1 MNINIGG
8 RHIIPVLLI
17 IADKKQLLMHFL
29 IMWQVYCNCGENCVI
44 ISVVDKIKEALS
56 SKLKGQELTLDS
68 NLRDLGIDSLDV
80 VDLIMDL
87 EEELGIEFS
96 DEELMSIHTMKDV
109 CDLIDKK
116 KA

>member
-1 MNINIGG
+1 MNY
-8 RHIIPVLLI
+8 
-17 IADKKQLLMHFL
+17 F
-29 IMWQVYCNCGENCVI
+29 
-44 ISVVDKIKEALS
+44 DKIKEALS
-56 SKLKGQELTLDS
+56 SKLKGKELTLDS

-96 DEELMSIHTMKDV
+96 DEELKSIHTRKDV

>member
-1 MNINIGG
+1 MSY
-8 RHIIPVLLI
+8 
-17 IADKKQLLMHFL
+17 F
-29 IMWQVYCNCGENCVI
+29 
-44 ISVVDKIKEALS
+44 DKIKEALS

>member
-1 MNINIGG
+1 M
-8 RHIIPVLLI
+8 
-17 IADKKQLLMHFL
+17 DYF
-29 IMWQVYCNCGENCVI
+29 
-44 ISVVDKIKEALS
+44 DKIKEALS

-96 DEELMSIHTMKDV
+96 DEELMSIYTMKDV

>member
-1 MNINIGG
+1 MTQEQSIFERVQEMIVDRFG
-8 RHIIPVLLI
+8 VQE
-17 IADKKQLLMHFL
+17 DKVTTSMTF
-29 IMWQVYCNCGENCVI
+29 
-44 ISVVDKIKEALS
+44 D
-56 SKLKGQELTLDS
+56 
-68 NLRDLGIDSLDV
+68 DLGADSLDV

-116 KA
+116 KV

>member
-1 MNINIGG
+1 MNY
-8 RHIIPVLLI
+8 
-17 IADKKQLLMHFL
+17 F
-29 IMWQVYCNCGENCVI
+29 
-44 ISVVDKIKEALS
+44 DKIKEALS

-96 DEELMSIHTMKDV
+96 DEELMSNHTMTDV

>member
-1 MNINIGG
+1 MNY
-8 RHIIPVLLI
+8 
-17 IADKKQLLMHFL
+17 F
-29 IMWQVYCNCGENCVI
+29 
-44 ISVVDKIKEALS
+44 DKIKEALS

-116 KA
+116 EGVRKIQTKVSGFF

>member
-1 MNINIGG
+1 MNY
-8 RHIIPVLLI
+8 
-17 IADKKQLLMHFL
+17 F
-29 IMWQVYCNCGENCVI
+29 
-44 ISVVDKIKEALS
+44 DKIKEALS
-56 SKLKGQELTLDS
+56 SKLKGKELTLDS

-109 CDLIDKK
+109 CDLIDKEGIRK
-116 KA
+116 SRQIWIFLCFVFE

>member
-1 MNINIGG
+1 M
-8 RHIIPVLLI
+8 
-17 IADKKQLLMHFL
+17 DYF
-29 IMWQVYCNCGENCVI
+29 
-44 ISVVDKIKEALS
+44 DKIKEALS

-87 EEELGIEFS
+87 EEELEIEFS

>member
-1 MNINIGG
+1 MNY
-8 RHIIPVLLI
+8 
-17 IADKKQLLMHFL
+17 F
-29 IMWQVYCNCGENCVI
+29 
-44 ISVVDKIKEALS
+44 DKIKEALS

-68 NLRDLGIDSLDV
+68 NLRDLGIDSLFV
-80 VDLIMDL
+80 VDLIMDW

-96 DEELMSIHTMKDV
+96 DEELMSMRAGKDV

>member
-1 MNINIGG
+1 MNY
-8 RHIIPVLLI
+8 
-17 IADKKQLLMHFL
+17 F
-29 IMWQVYCNCGENCVI
+29 
-44 ISVVDKIKEALS
+44 DKIKEALS

-87 EEELGIEFS
+87 EEELGIEFY

>member
-1 MNINIGG
+1 MNY
-8 RHIIPVLLI
+8 
-17 IADKKQLLMHFL
+17 F
-29 IMWQVYCNCGENCVI
+29 
-44 ISVVDKIKEALS
+44 DKIKEALS

-109 CDLIDKK
+109 CDLIDKEGVRK
-116 KA
+116 IQTKVSGFFKLCF

>member
-1 MNINIGG
+1 MNY
-8 RHIIPVLLI
+8 
-17 IADKKQLLMHFL
+17 F
-29 IMWQVYCNCGENCVI
+29 
-44 ISVVDKIKEALS
+44 DKIKEALS

-109 CDLIDKK
+109 CDLIDKRRHK
-116 KA
+116 KIQTPVWIFLCFVFK

>member
-1 MNINIGG
+1 MNY
-8 RHIIPVLLI
+8 
-17 IADKKQLLMHFL
+17 F
-29 IMWQVYCNCGENCVI
+29 
-44 ISVVDKIKEALS
+44 DKIKEALS
-56 SKLKGQELTLDS
+56 SKLKGKELTLDS

-87 EEELGIEFS
+87 EEELEIEFS

>member
-1 MNINIGG
+1 MNY
-8 RHIIPVLLI
+8 
-17 IADKKQLLMHFL
+17 F
-29 IMWQVYCNCGENCVI
+29 
-44 ISVVDKIKEALS
+44 DKIKEALS
-56 SKLKGQELTLDS
+56 SKLKGKELTLDS

-87 EEELGIEFS
+87 EEEFGFVFS
-96 DEELMSIHTMKDV
+96 DEDLMSIHTMKDV

>member
-1 MNINIGG
+1 M
-8 RHIIPVLLI
+8 
-17 IADKKQLLMHFL
+17 DYF
-29 IMWQVYCNCGENCVI
+29 
-44 ISVVDKIKEALS
+44 DKIKEALS

-87 EEELGIEFS
+87 EEELRIEFS

>member
-1 MNINIGG
+1 MNY
-8 RHIIPVLLI
+8 
-17 IADKKQLLMHFL
+17 F
-29 IMWQVYCNCGENCVI
+29 
-44 ISVVDKIKEALS
+44 DKIKEALS
-56 SKLKGQELTLDS
+56 SKLKGKELTLDS

-96 DEELMSIHTMKDV
+96 DEKLISIHTMKDV

-116 KA
+116 KV

>member
-1 MNINIGG
+1 MNY
-8 RHIIPVLLI
+8 
-17 IADKKQLLMHFL
+17 F
-29 IMWQVYCNCGENCVI
+29 
-44 ISVVDKIKEALS
+44 DKIKEALS

-96 DEELMSIHTMKDV
+96 DEELMSIHTEEVNNYTYHYCKNKWNKDTMEY
-109 CDLIDKK
+109 LEK
-116 KA
+116 

>member
-1 MNINIGG
+1 MNY
-8 RHIIPVLLI
+8 
-17 IADKKQLLMHFL
+17 F
-29 IMWQVYCNCGENCVI
+29 
-44 ISVVDKIKEALS
+44 DKIKEALS
-56 SKLKGQELTLDS
+56 SKLKGKELTLDS

-96 DEELMSIHTMKDV
+96 DEELMYIHTMKDV

>member
-1 MNINIGG
+1 MNY
-8 RHIIPVLLI
+8 
-17 IADKKQLLMHFL
+17 F
-29 IMWQVYCNCGENCVI
+29 
-44 ISVVDKIKEALS
+44 DKIKEALS

-96 DEELMSIHTMKDV
+96 DE
-109 CDLIDKK
+109 
-116 KA
+116 

>member
-1 MNINIGG
+1 MNY
-8 RHIIPVLLI
+8 
-17 IADKKQLLMHFL
+17 F
-29 IMWQVYCNCGENCVI
+29 
-44 ISVVDKIKEALS
+44 DKIKEALS
-56 SKLKGQELTLDS
+56 GKLKGKELTLDS

>member
-1 MNINIGG
+1 MNY
-8 RHIIPVLLI
+8 
-17 IADKKQLLMHFL
+17 F
-29 IMWQVYCNCGENCVI
+29 
-44 ISVVDKIKEALS
+44 DKIKEALS

-87 EEELGIEFS
+87 EEELGNEFS

>member
-1 MNINIGG
+1 MNY
-8 RHIIPVLLI
+8 
-17 IADKKQLLMHFL
+17 F
-29 IMWQVYCNCGENCVI
+29 
-44 ISVVDKIKEALS
+44 DKIKEALS

-87 EEELGIEFS
+87 EEELRIEFS

>member
-1 MNINIGG
+1 MNY
-8 RHIIPVLLI
+8 
-17 IADKKQLLMHFL
+17 F
-29 IMWQVYCNCGENCVI
+29 
-44 ISVVDKIKEALS
+44 DKIKEALS

-87 EEELGIEFS
+87 EEELEIEFS

>member
-1 MNINIGG
+1 MSTEEI
-8 RHIIPVLLI
+8 
-17 IADKKQLLMHFL
+17 
-29 IMWQVYCNCGENCVI
+29 
-44 ISVVDKIKEALS
+44 IKESFSEVVKGKNFDKNTEIS
-56 SKLKGQELTLDS
+56 S
-68 NLRDLGIDSLDV
+68 LGIDSLDV